1 MRSKNKDKLFE
12 SVKEAMTIKYVM
24 YLIDKLYKEEKI
36 TKGEHELLING
47 CKEKLEDCCIKGGLL
62 WKKEK

>member
-1 MRSKNKDKLFE
+1 MRSKKKDKLFE

-24 YLIDKLYKEEKI
+24 YLMDKLYKEEKI
-36 TKGEHELLING
+36 TKREHELLING
-47 CKEKLEDCCIKGGLL
+47 CKEKLDDCCIKGGLL

>member
-1 MRSKNKDKLFE
+1 MRSKKKDKLFE

-24 YLIDKLYKEEKI
+24 YLMDKLYKEEKI
-36 TKGEHELLING
+36 TKWGHELLIKS
-47 CKEKLEDCCIKGGLL
+47 CKEKLEDCCKKGGLL

>member
-1 MRSKNKDKLFE
+1 MRSKKKDKLFE

-24 YLIDKLYKEEKI
+24 YLMDKLYKEEKI
-36 TKGEHELLING
+36 TKREHNLLIKG
-47 CKEKLEDCCIKGGLL
+47 CKEKLEDCCKKGGLL

>member
-1 MRSKNKDKLFE
+1 MRSKKKDKLFE

-24 YLIDKLYKEEKI
+24 YLMDKLYKEEKI
-36 TKGEHELLING
+36 TKREHKLLIKG
-47 CKEKLEDCCIKGGLL
+47 CKEKLEDCCKKGGLL

>member
-1 MRSKNKDKLFE
+1 MRSKKKDKLFE

-24 YLIDKLYKEEKI
+24 YLMDKLYKEEKI
-36 TKGEHELLING
+36 TKWDHELLIKS
-47 CKEKLEDCCIKGGLL
+47 CKEKLEDCCKKGGLL

>member
-1 MRSKNKDKLFE
+1 MRSKKKDKLFE

-24 YLIDKLYKEEKI
+24 YLMDKLYKEEKI
-36 TKGEHELLING
+36 TKREHELLIKG
-47 CKEKLEDCCIKGGLL
+47 CKEKLEDCFKKGGLL

>member
-1 MRSKNKDKLFE
+1 MRNKKKDKLFE

-24 YLIDKLYKEEKI
+24 YLMDKLYKEEKI
-36 TKGEHELLING
+36 TKGEHELLINS

>member
-1 MRSKNKDKLFE
+1 MRNKKKDKLFE

-24 YLIDKLYKEEKI
+24 YLMDKLYKEEKI
-36 TKGEHELLING
+36 TKEEHELLIKG
-47 CKEKLEDCCIKGGLL
+47 CKGKLDDYCIKGGLL